1 MGNGWCTPRH
11 HPSATTLRSA
21 FLAQRDTGEL
31 ALGRCFTGISTAIY
45 LRALT
50 WLRAGGR
57 AEGSLVPDPRWA
69 PPSLSHPERSLATA
83 AFDQAVTFLLFTY
96 HEHVSIMQLV
106 GRWGVLRCRY
116 WWDLGPLPPYGAHA
130 PIFGPSPT
138 LGCAPVWA
146 RGQRCLKLKD
156 LVSSSGVAVALLGLP
171 SQLRVCRTKRRVT
184 SVSDAAGPGAA
195 HRASA
200 ALLKRPEPGSKIPSS
215 SMHLNWYCF

>member
-1 MGNGWCTPRH
+1 MGNGWSTHATPLPR
-11 HPSATTLRSA
+11 PQDPLSWAE
-21 FLAQRDTGEL
+21 RDTGEL
-31 ALGRCFTGISTAIY
+31 ALGRRFTGVATAINS
-45 LRALT
+45 RALA

-57 AEGSLVPDPRWA
+57 AEGSLVPDLRWA
-69 PPSLSHPERSLATA
+69 PPSLSHPDRSLATA
-83 AFDQAVTFLLFTY
+83 AFDQAVATFLCLYITICSY
-96 HEHVSIMQLV
+96 NKACG
-106 GRWGVLRCRY
+106 GRGVLRCRY
-116 WWDLGPLPPYGAHA
+116 WWDLGPLPPYCAHA

-215 SMHLNWYCF
+215 PMHLN

>member
-1 MGNGWCTPRH
+1 LVEGWWSGRGVAGSRPQVGSSILVAPRTKSRH
-11 HPSATTLRSA
+11 RSLRSSGGYF
-21 FLAQRDTGEL
+21 FL
-31 ALGRCFTGISTAIY
+31 
-45 LRALT
+45 
-50 WLRAGGR
+50 
-57 AEGSLVPDPRWA
+57 LVPHKRIN
-69 PPSLSHPERSLATA
+69 
-83 AFDQAVTFLLFTY
+83 
-96 HEHVSIMQLV
+96 IMKLV
-106 GRWGVLRCRY
+106 GGWGVLRCRY
-116 WWDLGPLPPYGAHA
+116 WWDLGPLPPYCAHA

-146 RGQRCLKLKD
+146 RGQRCLKLTD

-215 SMHLNWYCF
+215 PMHLNWYCF

>member
-1 MGNGWCTPRH
+1 MLHWHINCYLLTCVDLVEGWW
-11 HPSATTLRSA
+11 S
-21 FLAQRDTGEL
+21 
-31 ALGRCFTGISTAIY
+31 GRGV
-45 LRALT
+45 
-50 WLRAGGR
+50 AGSR
-57 AEGSLVPDPRWA
+57 RPQVGSSR
-69 PPSLSHPERSLATA
+69 RRLATA

-96 HEHVSIMQLV
+96 HEHISIMQLV

-116 WWDLGPLPPYGAHA
+116 WWDLGPLPPYCAHA

-184 SVSDAAGPGAA
+184 SVSDAAGPGGAPTGP
-195 HRASA
+195 
-200 ALLKRPEPGSKIPSS
+200 ALP
-215 SMHLNWYCF
+215 Y

>member
-1 MGNGWCTPRH
+1 VVGQRGRWFPTPGGLL
-11 HPSATTLRSA
+11 HPCRTQNEVSPPQPSIKRWLL
-21 FLAQRDTGEL
+21 FL
-31 ALGRCFTGISTAIY
+31 
-45 LRALT
+45 
-50 WLRAGGR
+50 
-57 AEGSLVPDPRWA
+57 LVPRKCIN
-69 PPSLSHPERSLATA
+69 
-83 AFDQAVTFLLFTY
+83 
-96 HEHVSIMQLV
+96 IMKLV
-106 GRWGVLRCRY
+106 GGWGVLRCRY
-116 WWDLGPLPPYGAHA
+116 WWDLGPLPPYCAHA

-215 SMHLNWYCF
+215 PMHLNWYCF

>member
-1 MGNGWCTPRH
+1 MVGQRGRWFPTPGGLL
-11 HPSATTLRSA
+11 HPCRTQNEVSPPQPSIKRWLL
-21 FLAQRDTGEL
+21 FL
-31 ALGRCFTGISTAIY
+31 
-45 LRALT
+45 
-50 WLRAGGR
+50 
-57 AEGSLVPDPRWA
+57 LVP
-69 PPSLSHPERSLATA
+69 HKCIN
-83 AFDQAVTFLLFTY
+83 
-96 HEHVSIMQLV
+96 IMKLV
-106 GRWGVLRCRY
+106 GGWGVLRCRY

-156 LVSSSGVAVALLGLP
+156 LMSSSGMEVALLGLP

-195 HRASA
+195 HKASA

-215 SMHLNWYCF
+215 PMHLNWYCF